1 MSKQEIIELFKN
13 VGIFNKKGMRKFC
26 WRSMF
31 TKDLED
37 LFNNYAKN
45 YRSEEEAW
53 FCLSNNVEPHICEV
67 CGNIAKFTGSTK
79 SKIKGYNTV
88 CERCSA
94 NAVKS
99 KIEQTNNI
107 LKNKSKNE
115 RSKIEAKRKQTC
127 LERYGDSHYGL
138 YGSNSFK
145 QLMMDKY
152 NDPNYNNREKYKQT
166 CLERYGVES
175 NFQIEGF
182 VEQSLKTKQEKY
194 GNKSNYEKTKKT
206 NLIRYGVE
214 HPGQVKEIQEKI
226 LKSKKLTVKEIENNF
241 NCTQQRKLFKKYG
254 QGWKSLGL
262 LKLKIAG
269 RTFISN
275 DDIPLIEQYFNEGT
289 HTNKYISNKEKE
301 LVNYIKSIYSGK
313 ILENVTNKVKN
324 NRYRYYELDVYLP
337 ELNLAFDFNGS
348 YWHSD
353 LFKDMYYHQ
362 RKTLNCYNQNI
373 QLIHI
378 YEHEWDNNLIK
389 LKQKI
394 LDVISDIDNGEKYGW
409 IPLSKFNN
417 YKLTDPTIILDNG
430 YKLYNEGKFIKV

>member
-1 MSKQEIIELFKN
+1 ML
-13 VGIFNKKGMRKFC
+13 
-26 WRSMF
+26 
-31 TKDLED
+31 
-37 LFNNYAKN
+37 
-45 YRSEEEAW
+45 
-53 FCLSNNVEPHICEV
+53 
-67 CGNIAKFTGSTK
+67 
-79 SKIKGYNTV
+79 
-88 CERCSA
+88 
-94 NAVKS
+94 
-99 KIEQTNNI
+99 
-107 LKNKSKNE
+107 
-115 RSKIEAKRKQTC
+115 
-127 LERYGDSHYGL
+127 
-138 YGSNSFK
+138 
-145 QLMMDKY
+145 DKY
-152 NDPNYNNREKYKQT
+152 NDSNYNNREKYKHT

-175 NFQIEGF
+175 NFQMEGF
-182 VEQSLKTKQEKY
+182 TEKSLKTKREKY
-194 GNKSNYEKTKKT
+194 GNPSNYEKTKKT

-226 LKSKKLTVKEIENNF
+226 IESKRLTVKEIENNF

-262 LKLKIAG
+262 LKLKISG

-275 DDIPLIEQYFNEGT
+275 EDIPLIEQYFNEGT

-301 LVNYIKSIYSGK
+301 LVDYIKSIYSGK

-324 NRYRYYELDVYLP
+324 NNYRYYELDVYLP

-362 RKTLNCYNQNI
+362 RKTLNCYNQNV

-378 YEHEWDNNLIK
+378 YEYDWDNNLIE
-389 LKQKI
+389 LKDKI
-394 LDVISDIDNGEKYGW
+394 LDVITNSDNGEKYGW

-417 YKLTDPTIILDNG
+417 YKLTDPIVIVDNG